1 MMPQN
6 RRDSTELSWVPS
18 IQGRQVV
25 SRWDLGPP
33 IVPLISLLVLVVIF
47 RVLWGPKWETL
58 KKEGLALRF
67 RAKMAPSGRDEG
79 VD

>member
-1 MMPQN
+1 MTPQN
-6 RRDSTELSWVPS
+6 RRDSTELSWVLS

-25 SRWDLGPP
+25 SRWDLRPP

-47 RVLWGPKWETL
+47 CVLWGP

-67 RAKMAPSGRDEG
+67 RAKMAPGGRDEG
-79 VD
+79 VA